1 MGEGDIL
8 QRQIL
13 KNPAIFADACGLK
26 LREFGLKVDPDD
38 LEIAYPFSST
48 LDENGKNRELI
59 GDMRMY
65 WKSEDA
71 VIALLGIESQSY
83 VDRTMV
89 ARIMRYDAERYL
101 ELLNDNPFCGP
112 VITIVLYIGKTP
124 WNGPKM
130 LRDNIR
136 FSKEEEKGLRRM
148 FSNYKIHIVD
158 FHDVTL
164 TEIKPM
170 PSDFRFYATL
180 HYNLLHPKR
189 TVALPAV
196 KDTSL
201 AKRYLNFYGDGR
213 NSINI
218 SEEQLAHGGY
228 KMNELLSDYIAYEQG
243 VALDKKYKQGVKH
256 GVEQERRATALR
268 MASRGVAI
276 EDIADFLRVDQ
287 ATVETLLRQNS

>member
-89 ARIMRYDAERYL
+89 ARL
-101 ELLNDNPFCGP
+101 SL
-112 VITIVLYIGKTP
+112 
-124 WNGPKM
+124 
-130 LRDNIR
+130 
-136 FSKEEEKGLRRM
+136 
-148 FSNYKIHIVD
+148 IHI
-158 FHDVTL
+158 
-164 TEIKPM
+164 
-170 PSDFRFYATL
+170 
-180 HYNLLHPKR
+180 
-189 TVALPAV
+189 
-196 KDTSL
+196 
-201 AKRYLNFYGDGR
+201 
-213 NSINI
+213 
-218 SEEQLAHGGY
+218 
-228 KMNELLSDYIAYEQG
+228 
-243 VALDKKYKQGVKH
+243 
-256 GVEQERRATALR
+256 
-268 MASRGVAI
+268 
-276 EDIADFLRVDQ
+276 
-287 ATVETLLRQNS
+287 